1 MSLESGESVKAE
13 ISLCI
18 FPHLSELIVVDAR
31 RDLPGR
37 PRFETLRVGD
47 IFDEEFFGGLEKEFS
62 SLLRRD
68 EPPFLKL
75 LALPQE
81 LERKI
86 RLHGL
91 RSLLTTLDADI
102 GLDEVENTPNVAVLF
117 LTGPFL
123 TLDEDGLRRALGE
136 LFDGQLEGERL
147 EECVSAIVTLAASE
161 RKASDGSS
169 GGELTRLIRGDSSH
183 YATLWQSE
191 E

>member
-1 MSLESGESVKAE
+1 MNLESGDSGRAE

-31 RDLPGR
+31 HGLPGR
-37 PRFETLRVGD
+37 PRFDTLRVGD
-47 IFDEEFFGGLEKEFS
+47 IFDDDFFGGLEKEFS

-68 EPPFLKL
+68 DPPFLKL

-91 RSLLTTLDADI
+91 RSLLTALDADL
-102 GLDEVENTPNVAVLF
+102 GLDDADSLPTVAVLF

-123 TLDEDGLRRALGE
+123 TLDEDGLRRALNE
-136 LFDGQLEGERL
+136 LFDDQLEGEGL
-147 EECVSAIVTLAASE
+147 AECVSAVVTLAASE
-161 RKASDGSS
+161 REASDGSS
-169 GGELTRLIRGDSSH
+169 PGELTRLIRGDSSH

>member
-1 MSLESGESVKAE
+1 MNFESGETSKAE

-31 RDLPGR
+31 SDLPGR
-37 PRFETLRVGD
+37 PRFDTLRVGD

-91 RSLLTTLDADI
+91 RALLTTLDADLR
-102 GLDEVENTPNVAVLF
+102 LDEVESAPNVAVLF

-123 TLDEDGLRRALGE
+123 TLDEDGLRRALND
-136 LFDGQLEGERL
+136 LFDGQLQGEGL
-147 EECVSAIVTLAASE
+147 KECVSAVVTLAASE
-161 RKASDGSS
+161 REASDGSS
-169 GGELTRLIRGDSSH
+169 TGELTRLIRGDSSH
-183 YATLWQSE
+183 YATLWQNE